1 MSIETERPPAESA
14 SADYCLSLEEHGLE
28 LENSPNGQETGVR
41 DVRGWLGPEPA
52 ARVSRL
58 LVLSVFAAVLWLFLE
73 RPRPW
78 EPFLALGL
86 VSVVVSR
93 NRRVRHWGPF
103 AFVHQRIGQT
113 VTARSQRL
121 RRGGGLIAKMLGWWS
136 GAPDSLRVTV
146 AALLALN
153 TVIAATLLHRNVLVF
168 LAMACLNFLALTL
181 VPDVRPHAVEP
192 EEIRVPS
199 SPPGPVRDF
208 VPSEGRSESKLIS
221 LPSLRPFPT
230 LHAPGW
236 DTWESWDSLK
246 PPELPQSATVDP
258 RGESLGD
265 ERSVVTL
272 GMDLDDSA
280 AALDRRLDSADTGD
294 SVDSRDAAGAEDVG
308 DAEPDTEEVRRH
320 PGVVRFLE
328 RFNSMASVG
337 VLVVAGGW
345 IAYAHPGPFLIPCVL
360 AIGLGFMLVNKAN
373 RDETVRMVLALG
385 VVVGGIDYV
394 SWRFVVT
401 NWSGW
406 WIAIPLLGAETLGA
420 IHVLGFQVTLWPWE
434 APKTRQLDDPTQ
446 FPIFIL
452 VPTLNE
458 GPEVLRPTVQAC
470 LVARERYVA
479 QHPNARV
486 RVIVCNDGRAAGY
499 SDWKEVES
507 MARSLGA
514 ACVSRRHSG
523 GAKAG
528 NIEHARRCF
537 RITRKAL
544 LVIFDADQVPSSN
557 FLLRTV
563 PSFADPKVGWV
574 QTGQYYANRTNPVS
588 RWADDQQSLFYNLL
602 CPGKAAH
609 NSAFICGT
617 NVVIR
622 AAALDEIGGLPQN
635 SVTEDFAASIALHAR
650 WQGIYLTEVLA
661 TGLGPLD
668 LPSYLK
674 QQRRW
679 AVGTLGV
686 LRTNWRDIF
695 LPKRGGLRGIQRVQY
710 FLACTHYL
718 SGIRD
723 VVYLVCPMIF
733 IATGVPA
740 VRSASLGQYLSHFV
754 PYGILSYSALW
765 YSARGV
771 TGLRGIVMGFGS
783 FPTLVASFITV
794 ASGRRASFAVTAKRR
809 HAKQSLR
816 YLRTY
821 ILCALACLGT
831 IVWATQVGAR
841 QHASMFISLWWV
853 VYTLL
858 MLSAFLWLAI
868 SDLRTQRAQSQ
879 GPQISETSS
888 TTPYPSRLEHRPV
901 GLRPVWNLGAAA
913 LLAVPLLLAGQLK
926 SAGLFAPEASK
937 QFAIG
942 VGHPGAPYA
951 GVSIPAQLLSI
962 ERQLVAEDLGG
973 TAAVVG
979 RTLDLSDHFPGRWA
993 EEVAADG
1000 GQPWITLQFGEF
1012 GRGGAVPLSASLPAI
1027 INGVDDGAVGR
1038 WATEIRD
1045 YGKPVFLT
1053 ILTHVDRNWSV
1064 SSGVANGGIPE
1075 DVPKAWLHVRSVFR
1089 SHGARNVAWVW
1100 APADPL
1106 HDQEFAPPLASVD
1119 AVLQNFINY
1128 PGTVW
1133 GNPNVVLH
1141 DLQSRYP
1148 TKPFFLDVSVN
1159 GPSVEKS
1166 AWLAGL
1172 GRAIRSTPN
1181 VYVVLYHEGG
1191 PELAPTA
1198 QQVKEWSVGSD
1209 PSSLM
1214 TWRNDLV
1221 DLGHGANRG
1230 EVAPQSSARVG

>member
-1 MSIETERPPAESA
+1 VSIETERPPAESA
-14 SADYCLSLEEHGLE
+14 ADDVGLTLEDHGLE
-28 LENSPNGQETGVR
+28 FGGAGTGQRPAITE
-41 DVRGWLGPEPA
+41 VRGWFGPEPA
-52 ARVSRL
+52 QRVSRV
-58 LVLSVFAAVLWLFLE
+58 LVVSVFAAVLWLSLE

-86 VSVVVSR
+86 VIVVIGR
-93 NRRVRHWGPF
+93 IRRVRHWGPF
-103 AFVHQRIGQT
+103 ATLNKGIGQK
-113 VTARSQRL
+113 VAARSQRL
-121 RRGGGLIAKMLGWWS
+121 GRGQGLVAKVFRWWK
-136 GAPDSLRVTV
+136 GAPDSLKVTV

-153 TVIAATLLHRNVLVF
+153 ALIAATLLHRNVLVF

-181 VPDVRPHAVEP
+181 APAADRRAAEP

-199 SPPGPVRDF
+199 TAPEQVREASS
-208 VPSEGRSESKLIS
+208 SEDRSGSRVVS
-221 LPSLRPFPT
+221 VPSLRPFPT

-246 PPELPQSATVDP
+246 PLESPRPATAEPETETIGVGISVVSHAANRDDSGSAADTTLDP
-258 RGESLGD
+258 RDARDSREPRDAEL
-265 ERSVVTL
+265 EPVRRRSVI
-272 GMDLDDSA
+272 A
-280 AALDRRLDSADTGD
+280 
-294 SVDSRDAAGAEDVG
+294 
-308 DAEPDTEEVRRH
+308 
-320 PGVVRFLE
+320 RFLE
-328 RFNSMASVG
+328 RFNSTASIG
-337 VLVVAGGW
+337 VLIVAGGW
-345 IAYAHPGPFLIPCVL
+345 IAYAHPGPFLVPCVL
-360 AIGLGFMLVNKAN
+360 AIGLGLMLVNKTN
-373 RDETVRMVLALG
+373 RDDTVRMVLAIG
-385 VVVGGIDYV
+385 VVVAGIDYV
-394 SWRFVVT
+394 SWRFIVT
-401 NWSGW
+401 NWGGW

-434 APKTRQLDDPTQ
+434 TPKTRQVDDPTQ
-446 FPIFIL
+446 YPIFIL

-458 GPEVLRPTVQAC
+458 GPDVLRPTVQAC
-470 LVARERYVA
+470 LVARDRYVA

-507 MARSLGA
+507 LARSLGA
-514 ACVSRRHSG
+514 ACVSRRHPG

-537 RITRKAL
+537 RITRNSL
-544 LVIFDADQVPSSN
+544 LVIFDADQVPRSD
-557 FLLRTV
+557 FLLKTV
-563 PSFADPKVGWV
+563 PPFADPNVGWV
-574 QTGQYYANRTNPVS
+574 QTGQYYANRSNPVS

-617 NVVIR
+617 NVIIR
-622 AAALDEIGGLPQN
+622 AAALDEIGGLPQT

-650 WQGIYLTEVLA
+650 WQSVYLTEVLA

-695 LPKRGGLRGIQRVQY
+695 LPRRGGLRGIQRVQY

-740 VRSASLGQYLSHFV
+740 VRSASLGQYLSHFL

-783 FPTLVASFITV
+783 FPALVASFITV
-794 ASGRRASFAVTAKRR
+794 AGGRRASFAVTAKRR

-816 YLRTY
+816 YLRIY

-831 IVWATQVGAR
+831 IIWASQVGAR

-858 MLSAFLWLAI
+858 MLVAFLWLAI
-868 SDLRTQRAQSQ
+868 SDLRSQAAQSRT
-879 GPQISETSS
+879 PEISETNQ
-888 TTPYPSRLEHRPV
+888 TAPYPSRLEHRPV

-926 SAGLFAPEASK
+926 SAGLFSPQPPK
-937 QFAIG
+937 PFVIG
-942 VGHPGAPYA
+942 VGQPGTPHA
-951 GVSIPAQLLSI
+951 GVSIPAQLLSNESQVI
-962 ERQLVAEDLGG
+962 AEDLGG
-973 TAAVVG
+973 SAAVVG

-993 EEVAADG
+993 NRVSADG
-1000 GQPWITLQFGEF
+1000 GRPWITLQFGEF
-1012 GRGGAVPLSASLPAI
+1012 GTGGAVPLSAGLPAI

-1045 YGKPVFLT
+1045 YGRPVYLT
-1053 ILTHVDRNWSV
+1053 IFAHVDRNWSV

-1075 DVPKAWLHVRSVFR
+1075 DVPKAWSHVRSVFR
-1089 SHGARNVAWVW
+1089 NQGARNVVWVW

-1106 HDQEFAPPLASVD
+1106 HDQQFAPPVGSID
-1119 AVLQNFINY
+1119 AVLQSFVNY
-1128 PGTVW
+1128 PGTLW
-1133 GNPNVVLH
+1133 GDPTVVLD

-1148 TKPFFLDVSVN
+1148 TKPFFVDVSVN
-1159 GPSVEKS
+1159 GPSAEKS

-1172 GRAIRSTPN
+1172 GRAIRSNPN
-1181 VYVVLYHEGG
+1181 VYAVLYHEGG
-1191 PELAPTA
+1191 PELAPTT
-1198 QQVKEWSVGSD
+1198 QQLKEWSVGSD
-1209 PSSLM
+1209 PLSL
-1214 TWRNDLV
+1214 TAWRDDLV
-1221 DLGHGANRG
+1221 GLGHEPNRG
-1230 EVAPQSSARVG
+1230 EDAPHSSTRVG

>member
-1 MSIETERPPAESA
+1 MSIETERRPAESVA
-14 SADYCLSLEEHGLE
+14 TDFALTLEDHGLE
-28 LENSPNGQETGVR
+28 LGDAATGPGPAIREVP
-41 DVRGWLGPEPA
+41 GWLGPEPA
-52 ARVSRL
+52 RRVSRL
-58 LVLSVFAAVLWLFLE
+58 LVLSVFAAVLWLSLE
-73 RPRPW
+73 NPEPW
-78 EPFLALGL
+78 QPFFAAALLIL
-86 VSVVVSR
+86 VLGR
-93 NRRVRHWGPF
+93 MRRVREWAAF
-103 AFVHQRIGQT
+103 A
-113 VTARSQRL
+113 
-121 RRGGGLIAKMLGWWS
+121 MLGRKIEQKVAARTRERGHLAKVLRYWI

-146 AALLALN
+146 AALFALN
-153 TVIAATLLHRNVLVF
+153 AVIAATLLHRNVLVF

-181 VPDVRPHAVEP
+181 APAVDLPPVEIQDAPVPPTPPEPVSKPVPVEHRYAP
-192 EEIRVPS
+192 DLTTIPS
-199 SPPGPVRDF
+199 F
-208 VPSEGRSESKLIS
+208 
-221 LPSLRPFPT
+221 RPFPN

-246 PPELPQSATVDP
+246 QPETPEPETAASGSATTKDGTSAVT
-258 RGESLGD
+258 RCANLGYA
-265 ERSVVTL
+265 
-272 GMDLDDSA
+272 DSA
-280 AALDRRLDSADTGD
+280 PDRALEAGEADL
-294 SVDSRDAAGAEDVG
+294 
-308 DAEPDTEEVRRH
+308 EPDEVR
-320 PGVVRFLE
+320 PPSLVARFLE
-328 RFNSMASVG
+328 RFKSTASTG
-337 VLVVAGGW
+337 VLIVAGGW
-345 IAYAHPGPFLIPCVL
+345 IAYAHPSLFLVPCVL
-360 AIGLGFMLVNKAN
+360 AIGLGLMLVNN
-373 RDETVRMVLALG
+373 THRDETVRMVLAIG
-385 VVVGGIDYV
+385 VVVAGIDYV
-394 SWRFVVT
+394 SWRFIVT
-401 NWSGW
+401 NWGGW

-434 APKTRQLDDPTQ
+434 TPKTRQVDDPTRY
-446 FPIFIL
+446 PIFIL

-470 LVARERYVA
+470 LVARDRYIA
-479 QHPNARV
+479 QHPHARV

-499 SDWKEVES
+499 SGWKEVES

-514 ACVSRRHSG
+514 ACVSRRHPG

-537 RITRKAL
+537 RITRNAL
-544 LVIFDADQVPSSN
+544 LVIFDADQVPSPD
-557 FLLRTV
+557 FLTKTV
-563 PSFADPKVGWV
+563 PPFADPKVGWV
-574 QTGQYYANRTNPVS
+574 QTGQYYANRSNPVS

-622 AAALDEIGGLPQN
+622 AAALDEIGGLPQD

-650 WQGIYLTEVLA
+650 WQSVYLTEVLA

-695 LPKRGGLRGIQRVQY
+695 VPRRGGLRGIQRVQY

-723 VVYLVCPMIF
+723 LVYLVSPMLF

-740 VRSASLGQYLSHFV
+740 VRSASLGQYLSHFL

-783 FPTLVASFITV
+783 FPALVASFLTV
-794 ASGRRASFAVTAKRR
+794 VGGRRASFAVTAKRR

-816 YLRTY
+816 YLRIY

-831 IVWATQVGAR
+831 IIWATQVGAR

-858 MLSAFLWLAI
+858 MLGAFLWLAI
-868 SDLRTQRAQSQ
+868 SDLRAQVAQSRAAEI
-879 GPQISETSS
+879 GET
-888 TTPYPSRLEHRPV
+888 TVTVPYPSRLEHRPA

-926 SAGLFAPEASK
+926 SSGLFSPAPPRP
-937 QFAIG
+937 FAIQ
-942 VGHPGAPYA
+942 VGQPGTPYA
-951 GVSIPAQLLSI
+951 GVSVPAQLLSNQ
-962 ERQLVAEDLGG
+962 RQLIAEDLGG
-973 TAAVVG
+973 SAALVG
-979 RTLDLSDHFPGRWA
+979 RTMDLSDHFPARWA
-993 EEVAADG
+993 GRMSADSG
-1000 GQPWITLQFGEF
+1000 RPWITLQFGEF
-1012 GRGGAVPLSASLPAI
+1012 GAGGAVPLIAGLPAI
-1027 INGVDDGAVGR
+1027 VNGVDDRAIGR

-1045 YGKPVFLT
+1045 YGRPVYLT
-1053 ILTHVDRNWSV
+1053 ILMHADRNWSV

-1075 DVPKAWLHVRSVFR
+1075 DVSKAWLHVRSVFR
-1089 SHGARNVAWVW
+1089 SHGARNVVWVW

-1106 HDQEFAPPLASVD
+1106 HDQQFAPPLASID
-1119 AVLQNFINY
+1119 AVLQSFVNY

-1133 GNPNVVLH
+1133 GNPTRVLD

-1148 TKPFFLDVSVN
+1148 TKPFIVDVSVN

-1166 AWLAGL
+1166 AWLATL
-1172 GRAIRSTPN
+1172 GRAVSNNPN
-1181 VYVVLYHEGG
+1181 VHAVLYHEGG

-1198 QQVKEWSVGSD
+1198 EQVKEWSAGSD
-1209 PSSLM
+1209 PSSL
-1214 TWRNDLV
+1214 TAWRDDLAG
-1221 DLGHGANRG
+1221 LGHEASRG
-1230 EVAPQSSARVG
+1230 EVAPQSSTRVG